1 MRRLSDAFPVII
13 TLLLALFI
21 TAQGGY
27 NFMSDMFELKSDKI
41 GAESLFQNKEQQ
53 AVDSDNSQADNDNI
67 NESSSSQDE
76 ASSDQTSSAIEVST
90 SATALGK
97 IVKQTISPYSAKLS
111 YNNVYVKNNSGLTV
125 DLKAELKSGV
135 NIKIKK
141 SSEPE
146 VLILHTH
153 GTECYMTEDR
163 DYYTSTD
170 LTRTDDNTKNVIRI
184 GDIVANKLTEAGI
197 GVIHDTTQHDNPSY
211 NASYSRAAVTIT
223 EYLKKYP
230 SIKIVIDIHRDSISL
245 NDTDRV
251 KTVKTIN
258 SRDAA
263 QVMLCM
269 GSQSGTVKNFPNWKE
284 NFRLAARFHQTI
296 EAMYPGLARPMLL
309 ASKNYNESLTTGSML
324 LEIGTESNLLSEAE
338 YSAELVGN
346 ALVSLL
352 NTLR

>member
-1 MRRLSDAFPVII
+1 MRRLSDAFPVIV
-13 TLLLALFI
+13 TLFLALFL
-21 TAQGGY
+21 TVHGGY
-27 NFMSDMFELKSDKI
+27 DFMSDIFVLKPDKT
-41 GAESLFQNKEQQ
+41 EEETLSQNKEDQ
-53 AVDSDNSQADNDNI
+53 AVNSDAGEADKDNTED
-67 NESSSSQDE
+67 NSSSQVE
-76 ASSDQTSSAIEVST
+76 SSSDQTSSAIEAST
-90 SATALGK
+90 SGSALGK

-111 YNNVYVKNNSGLTV
+111 YNNVYIKNNSGLTV
-125 DLKAELKSGV
+125 DLKSELEAGV
-135 NIKIKK
+135 SIKIKK
-141 SSEPE
+141 SSEPQ

-153 GTECYMTEDR
+153 GTECYMNEDR
-163 DYYTSTD
+163 DYYTSAD

-184 GDIVANKLTEAGI
+184 GDIVANKLKEAGI

-223 EYLKKYP
+223 QYLKKYP
-230 SIKIVIDIHRDSISL
+230 SIKIVIDIHRDSIAL

-258 SRDAA
+258 SKDAA

-269 GSQSGTVKNFPNWKE
+269 GSQSGTVKNFPNWKQ
-284 NFRLAARFHQTI
+284 NFRLAAKFHQTI

-346 ALVSLL
+346 ALVNLL